1 MSHLSLFAI
10 ALACCLA
17 VNPTVAHA
25 GSLEEDSAT
34 GDAVEATAELEGAFE
49 AGAVAGD
56 ATEEAAVQEDASAK
70 GPIAEGAIEE
80 GSPAG
85 GPARVRDTR
94 DSRYDFNFQFKG
106 ASQGTEW
113 RGKDSYSSTY
123 LRVDYRTGKSPHLFV
138 DGANNSKGAGW
149 RNCTNG
155 DYVRAPGVGQYEIH
169 NGVRELGYAFAR
181 LTGWADQGSGKLS
194 GLWSP
199 DCAGNYTDLN
209 R

>member
-85 GPARVRDTR
+85 G
-94 DSRYDFNFQFKG
+94 SR
-106 ASQGTEW
+106 QGQ
-113 RGKDSYSSTY
+113 R
-123 LRVDYRTGKSPHLFV
+123 H
-138 DGANNSKGAGW
+138 AG
-149 RNCTNG
+149 
-155 DYVRAPGVGQYEIH
+155 
-169 NGVRELGYAFAR
+169 
-181 LTGWADQGSGKLS
+181 LTI
-194 GLWSP
+194 
-199 DCAGNYTDLN
+199 
-209 R
+209 